1 MKKINIAIDGHS
13 ACGKSTTARSM
24 AKVLN
29 YRYVDSGAM
38 YRAVTQYFIKNNVTI
53 TNPKNVERA
62 LENIIVSFELNSK
75 TGESDT
81 FLNGLRVEN
90 EIRLMEVTEAVSEVS
105 ALSPVRKAMVAQ
117 QKKLARKKG
126 VIMDGRDIG
135 TVVLPD
141 AELKIFM
148 SADINVRTLRR
159 QKELME
165 KNQPL
170 DFNVVKDNL
179 ERRDEIDSSR
189 EDSPLRQAD
198 DAIIMDTTY
207 LTIDEQVDEGL
218 ILATTRMMEEYEK
231 ENIHQSRW
239 I

>member
-117 QKKLARKKG
+117 QKKLAKKKG

-165 KNQPL
+165 KDQLL

-207 LTIDEQVDEGL
+207 LTIDEQVEEGL

-231 ENIHQSRW
+231 ENIH
-239 I
+239 